1 MDKSAIISTLTD
13 VVRKVLDDPSIIITP
28 ETKAEDVENWDS
40 LNHVFIV
47 VEVEQRFG
55 IKFQA
60 AEMEELKNVGELTD
74 LIARRLA
81 KTQG

>member
-1 MDKSAIISTLTD
+1 MDKSEIISTLTD
-13 VVRKVLDDPSIIITP
+13 VFRKVLDDPSIILTP
-28 ETKAEDVENWDS
+28 ETTADDVENWDS

-74 LIARRLA
+74 LIERRLA
-81 KTQG
+81 KS

>member
-1 MDKSAIISTLTD
+1 MDKSAIMSTLTD
-13 VVRKVLDDPSIIITP
+13 VFRKVLDDPSITLTP
-28 ETKAEDVENWDS
+28 ETTAEDVENWDS

-60 AEMEELKNVGELTD
+60 AEMDELKNVGELAD
-74 LIARRLA
+74 LVERRLA
-81 KTQG
+81 KS